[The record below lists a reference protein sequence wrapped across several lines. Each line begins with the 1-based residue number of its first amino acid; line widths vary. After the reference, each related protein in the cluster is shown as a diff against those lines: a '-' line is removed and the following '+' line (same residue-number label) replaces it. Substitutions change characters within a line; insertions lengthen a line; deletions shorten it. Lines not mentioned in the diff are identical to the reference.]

1 MRYRWMD
8 IDWPCSIDQL
18 AARIKTLSF
27 SDTQQHGFIIDKIRS
42 GELSARYIEKITYT
56 DTITDPFGNE
66 TVFDRTE
73 YRESAFTVSNESP
86 TLELINP
93 PRSVQAL
100 LNRFSEITNFRI
112 TIESLKIDVA
122 SWATETLA
130 TKNISGNL
138 DMIQISKLELKNKAF
153 AKVLI
158 SGDTKIQDACS
169 DLIGDRKYAVEKVR
183 IRLNDQYAGTIVL
196 SNTGAA
202 TISLN
207 DVDESLSKVLR
218 ESLIRT
224 LANSNQ

>member
-18 AARIKTLSF
+18 ATRLKTMSF
-27 SDTQQHGFIIDKIRS
+27 SDSQQHGFIIDKIRS
-42 GELSARYIEKITYT
+42 GELSARYIEKIIYT
-56 DTITDPFGNE
+56 DTVTDPFGNE

-73 YRESAFTVSNESP
+73 YREYAFTVSNESP

-112 TIESLKIDVA
+112 TIEPLKIDVA

-130 TKNISGNL
+130 TKSLSGNL

-158 SGDTKIQDACS
+158 SGDTEIQDACS

-183 IRLNDQYAGTIVL
+183 IRLNDQHSGTIVL

-207 DVDESLSKVLR
+207 EVDESLSKLLR
-218 ESLIRT
+218 ECLIRT
-224 LANSNQ
+224 LAKSSL